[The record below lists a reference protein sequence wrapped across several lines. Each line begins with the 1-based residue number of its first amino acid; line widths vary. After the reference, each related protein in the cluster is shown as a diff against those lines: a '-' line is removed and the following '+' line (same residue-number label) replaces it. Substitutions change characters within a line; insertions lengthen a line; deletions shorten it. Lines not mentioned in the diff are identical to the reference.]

1 MIDHIAMA
9 RPGGLAGSGTRAS
22 LEIRVLLGIRKN
34 ARSNLSLASRIG
46 HLTGREVKWRAAEK
60 GFTPFLSAAC
70 FGCGP
75 AARLNLPALRRPPPK
90 SYTGYVFHVQQ
101 KLLADAM
108 TRTKRHILWATSVVV
123 AVSIGSCSYISAKYQ
138 RAFDKTAI
146 GEAESVVIGRFGKP
160 DARLSSGQQ
169 FPAYS
174 SAPCNSPCVMSL
186 WWEAPFP
193 IPRGIEA
200 WAVDFDANG
209 HVVNKWYVL
218 FP

>member
-1 MIDHIAMA
+1 MLTAEH
-9 RPGGLAGSGTRAS
+9 
-22 LEIRVLLGIRKN
+22 
-34 ARSNLSLASRIG
+34 G
-46 HLTGREVKWRAAEK
+46 HGRWK
-60 GFTPFLSAAC
+60 
-70 FGCGP
+70 
-75 AARLNLPALRRPPPK
+75 PPPNGPTTRRSFGHCWLLARTQIRWRNRNIHPAGQHK
-90 SYTGYVFHVQQ
+90 YTYVFHVQQ

-108 TRTKRHILWATSVVV
+108 TRIKRHILWATSVVV
-123 AVSIGSCSYISAKYQ
+123 AVSIGSCSYISAQYQ

-146 GEAESVVIGRFGKP
+146 GEAESAVIGRFGKP

-209 HVVNKWYVL
+209 QVVNKWYVL